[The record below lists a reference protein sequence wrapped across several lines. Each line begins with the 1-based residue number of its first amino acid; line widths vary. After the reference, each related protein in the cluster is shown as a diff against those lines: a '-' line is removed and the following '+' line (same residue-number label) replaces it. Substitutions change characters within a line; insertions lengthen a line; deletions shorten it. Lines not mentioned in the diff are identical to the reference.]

1 MDTNSERI
9 KKILDL
15 LRDLKEANKEI
26 PVIVEG
32 KRDREALRELG
43 IEGAVIVVHCGK
55 SIYDFCEEILS
66 RHDRFII
73 LTDWDQRGEML
84 SRKIRSNLKDHHEGC
99 DIFRK
104 RLATLCLPG
113 IREVE
118 DLPRLLRSKSNTGPS

>member
-1 MDTNSERI
+1 MRI
-9 KKILDL
+9 KKVLDL
-15 LRDLKEANKEI
+15 LRDLKEANKKI

-32 KRDREALRELG
+32 KHDREALRELG

-55 SIYDFCEEILS
+55 SIHDFCEEILS

-84 SRKIRSNLKDHHEGC
+84 SSKIRSNLKGHHEGY

-104 RLATLCLPG
+104 RLATLCLPE
-113 IREVE
+113 IRELE
-118 DLPRLLRSKSNTGPS
+118 DLPRLLRSKSVTGTS